1 MTTFL
6 KETWP
11 NSDIIYEQHMLC
23 KTTEEIIIISSRK
36 IYFLLLFCVVT
47 LKFVAK
53 ILEFH

>member
-6 KETWP
+6 KETWS